1 LRDIL
6 FMKKLLRDTYLIGKN
21 ELLIQVR
28 NPLWLFFGLFQPI
41 VYLTLFSPFLSG
53 IASAP
58 GFPTGNAI
66 QFFAPGLLIMN
77 VLFGA
82 GFAGFG
88 LIDQLRSG
96 FIERIRVTPVS
107 RLAIVLGLILRSPV
121 VLLVQSAIL
130 LLVAVIFFGLH
141 VNLIALIILAVLLIV
156 IGITMASL
164 SFTIALIVKDEGTLA
179 AVTNFFTL
187 PLLLLSGV
195 MLPLTFAPNLIQD
208 IAKYDPF
215 AYAVAAS
222 RALINGSLGDSSI
235 VIAFIVFIILGIL
248 TVTWFISSMREA
260 VA

>member
-1 LRDIL
+1 
-6 FMKKLLRDTYLIGKN
+6 MNKLLRDTYLIGKN

-41 VYLTLFSPFLSG
+41 VYLALFSPFLSG

-82 GFAGFG
+82 AFAGFG

-107 RLAIVLGLILRSPV
+107 RLAIVLGLVLRSPV
-121 VLLVQSAIL
+121 VLIVQSAIL
-130 LLVAVIFFGLH
+130 LLVAFVFFGLQIN
-141 VNLIALIILAVLLIV
+141 VAGMLILAVLLII

-164 SFTIALIVKDEGTLA
+164 SFTIALITKEEGTLA

-195 MLPLTFAPNLIQD
+195 MLPLSFAPTIIRN
-208 IAKYDPF
+208 IAKFDPF
-215 AYAVAAS
+215 TYSVNAS
-222 RALINGSLGDSSI
+222 RALMNGLIHDSSI
-235 VIAFIVFIILGIL
+235 SASFIIFIILCVL
-248 TVTWFISSMREA
+248 ALTWFIRSMREA

>member
-1 LRDIL
+1 
-6 FMKKLLRDTYLIGKN
+6 MNKLLRDTYLIGKN

-41 VYLTLFSPFLSG
+41 VYLALFSPFLSG
-53 IASAP
+53 IANAP

-82 GFAGFG
+82 AFAGFG
-88 LIDQLRSG
+88 LIDQLRTG

-107 RLAIVLGLILRSPV
+107 RVAIVLGLVLRSPV
-121 VLLVQSAIL
+121 VLIVQSAIL
-130 LLVAVIFFGLH
+130 LIVGIVFFGLQISWTGI
-141 VNLIALIILAVLLIV
+141 LILAVLLII

-164 SFTIALIVKDEGTLA
+164 SFTIALIVKEEGTLA
-179 AVTNFFTL
+179 ATTNFFTL

-195 MLPLTFAPNLIQD
+195 MLPLTFAPSVIQS
-208 IAKYDPF
+208 IAKFDPF
-215 AYAVAAS
+215 TYAVNAS
-222 RALINGSLGDSSI
+222 RALVNGSLGDSAI
-235 VIAFIVFIILGIL
+235 VISFIIFVIL
-248 TVTWFISSMREA
+248 CVVALVWFIRSMREA